1 MTRNLLLRLP
11 ALLFL
16 LVVASFGA
24 RAAIEKSPSAQPRNR
39 VAIVVGN
46 SHYQSQRLEQLPNA
60 ANDAVRL
67 ADSLRRL
74 NFEVLVGTDLTS
86 QGFARL
92 LADAEK
98 KVPCRKRDPHLLC
111 RPWRAVAGR
120 ELPAADRH
128 ARSREPG
135 KADRRSGEA
144 ERRDRPLRQPR
155 PPDLHLPGCLPQQSG
170 RQRRRRRPG
179 ADRGR
184 RKHLRRLRHA
194 ARQRY
199 CRRLRRQQPVHH
211 RPPEECRDSRA

>member
-24 RAAIEKSPSAQPRNR
+24 RAAIEESPSAQPRNR

-98 KVPCRKRDPHLLC
+98 KVPSASAILIFYAGHGVQLQGENYLLPVDTPDPESMEKITAGAVKLNDVIARFASRDRQTFIFLDACRNNPIGRPRQSATAWRRSRSARTPSWPSPRSPATLL
-111 RPWRAVAGR
+111 WTASATT
-120 ELPAADRH
+120 
-128 ARSREPG
+128 ARSP
-135 KADRRSGEA
+135 
-144 ERRDRPLRQPR
+144 QP
-155 PPDLHLPGCLPQQSG
+155 S
-170 RQRRRRRPG
+170 
-179 ADRGR
+179 
-184 RKHLRRLRHA
+184 
-194 ARQRY
+194 
-199 CRRLRRQQPVHH
+199 
-211 RPPEECRDSRA
+211 